1 MSLLGELTY
10 ALITGPGRSIGTLI
24 PDIVVAEAHRDELLI
39 TQHPVEGGGIISDHA
54 FKRPAEVEMQI
65 GYSDA
70 TGRYV
75 GYSRDAYEALL
86 AIQAARRPIN
96 VSTGKRRYRNMLV
109 RGISTITD
117 GHSANI
123 LMATVSLQEVIIVS
137 TKTTGTGSDTTKAA
151 DSPSDQASPSTTGG
165 VTDMGSQQ
173 GVTVTDT
180 SFAGSFNPG
189 NTNVGGEGGG
199 VLSGG
204 SFGLG
209 GLGSGGDYLGG
220 SGGQNGDIALDPIDV
235 PPASSNPGVGFPVF
249 GGT

>member
-24 PDIVVAEAHRDELLI
+24 PDVVVGEAHRDELII

-54 FKRPAEVEMQI
+54 FLRPVEVEMQI
-65 GYSDA
+65 GYSDS

-75 GYSRDAYEALL
+75 GYSRDAYERMRAL
-86 AIQAARRPIN
+86 QKSRRPIN
-96 VSTGKRRYRNMLV
+96 VSTGKRRYKNMLV
-109 RGISTITD
+109 RSIAVVTD
-117 GHSANI
+117 SHSENI

-137 TKTTGTGSDTTKAA
+137 TQTTSTGSDTTKPA
-151 DSPSDQASPSTTGG
+151 DSKSDQASPSTTGST
-165 VTDMGSQQ
+165 TDKGSQEPAA
-173 GVTVTDT
+173 VNDY

-189 NTNVGGEGGG
+189 NTNVDGGGG
-199 VLSGG
+199 VANG

-209 GLGSGGDYLGG
+209 GIGSGGDYIGG
-220 SGGQNGDIALDPIDV
+220 SGGQNGDINLDPIDV
-235 PPASSNPGVGFPVF
+235 PPASSGNNPGVGFPVF

>member
-1 MSLLGELTY
+1 MALLGELTY

-24 PDIVVAEAHRDELLI
+24 PDVVVAEAHRDELLI

-70 TGRYV
+70 TGRYI

-117 GHSANI
+117 NHSANI
-123 LMATVSLQEVIIVS
+123 LMATVSLQEVLIVS
-137 TKTTGTGSDTTKAA
+137 TKTTSTGSDTTKAA
-151 DSPSDQASPSTTGG
+151 DSKSDQSSPSTTGST
-165 VTDMGSQQ
+165 TDKGSQEPTA
-173 GVTVTDT
+173 VNDY

-189 NTNVGGEGGG
+189 NTNVDGAGG
-199 VLSGG
+199 VANGG
-204 SFGLG
+204 FGLG
-209 GLGSGGDYLGG
+209 GIGSGGDYIGG
-220 SGGQNGDIALDPIDV
+220 SGGQNGDINLDPIDV
-235 PPASSNPGVGFPVF
+235 PPASSGVNPGVGFPVF